1 MRLDQYLAQY
11 FPEYSRSQWQKFVA
25 LGYVKV
31 NGQSVTQTK
40 YQLDED
46 DHVTYTLPK
55 PADTSKQAL
64 PVLFEDDDVLVINKP
79 RGVLTHSKG
88 ALNEEFTVADFV
100 RPRTSDQPDG
110 NRPGIVHRLDRA
122 TSGILI
128 AAKSSEAK
136 RFLQKQF
143 QDRKAKK
150 TYLALVQGTPKQP
163 EAIIKLPIERN
174 PKQPQSFR
182 VGASGK
188 YAETAYR
195 TLASYDSG
203 RYSLLELKPVTGR
216 THQLRVHLA
225 HIGTPIVG
233 DELYGGEAD
242 EQLFLHAAGLEITLP
257 TRERRTFEAPLPPE
271 LMARL
276 ERLVK
281 DRGAA

>member
-40 YQLDED
+40 HQLDED

-150 TYLALVQGTPKQP
+150 TYLALAQGTPKQP

-174 PKQPQSFR
+174 PKQPQTFR

-188 YAETAYR
+188 GAETAYR
-195 TLASYDSG
+195 VLQTFEAG
-203 RYSLLELKPVTGR
+203 KYSLLELKPVTGR